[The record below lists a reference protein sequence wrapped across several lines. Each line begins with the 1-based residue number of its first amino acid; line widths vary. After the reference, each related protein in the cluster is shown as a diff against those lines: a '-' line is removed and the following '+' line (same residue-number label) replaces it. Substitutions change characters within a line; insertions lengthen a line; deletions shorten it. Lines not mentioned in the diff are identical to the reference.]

1 MPFYKYRT
9 DQGNTVTASSSTSFT
24 GLTGNEAQISST
36 VVVPSIQPL
45 YLYKVSGGVLVS
57 NDDATISSYFT
68 NVLGTP
74 VNGYLSSTGG
84 TVTGSMAVGGSGSFG
99 GSLAVTGSVT
109 EGGTALTSKYQSKSS
124 IYTYTGTTAPASF
137 ASKSAFLTFT
147 GTTAPATYQS
157 RSSINTL
164 TGTTLPATYLNKSA
178 FLTFTGTTAPATYLK
193 ISNFN
198 TYSGSTN
205 TRITKI
211 ENNYVT
217 GATNLGSATGIY
229 ASKSGKNIQ
238 FKSIQG
244 GKNIGVS
251 GNTNNVVIY
260 ENPEVYFIEN
270 TTTRSNTTSTLTDA
284 TTITQTLQGGV
295 YKITY
300 VNVWSM
306 SSTLSNFI
314 AEYRIDGSNTFSQK
328 HIERL
333 NNTGEFRFTETMKY
347 ITLSSGS
354 HTFSIA
360 FARSGG
366 TASIYHTI
374 ILIERVL

>member
-24 GLTGNEAQISST
+24 GLTGNEAQVSST
-36 VVVPSIQPL
+36 VIVPSIQPL

-57 NDDATISSYFT
+57 NDDSTISSYFT

-109 EGGTALTSKYQSKSS
+109 EGGIALVSKYQSKSS
-124 IYTYTGTTAPASF
+124 ITTY
-137 ASKSAFLTFT
+137 T

-178 FLTFTGTTAPATYLK
+178 FLTYTGTTAPATYLK

-229 ASKSGKNIQ
+229 ASKSGKNNQ

-270 TTTRSNTTSTLTDA
+270 TTTRTNATTTLTDA

-306 SSTLSNFI
+306 SATNSNFT
-314 AEYRIDGSNTFSQK
+314 AEYRIDGSNTFSQQ

-333 NNTGEFRFTETMKY
+333 NNIGEFRFSETMKY